1 MLSVLQSLKTQ
12 ELKNSNRRIFQV
24 AQRVERKHVFFHPFV
39 GCFGSHFPARAAG
52 RHDFYQAGTFALHRV
67 FESFADSFLRLA
79 DSCNGVHRLAGDIAS
94 ALQGGCYFGHLQ
106 RITVD
111 FRITSVGA
119 SGGFHADESGR
130 RHLSTCHTVNG
141 IVDKND
147 GDVITTVQ
155 GVNTFG
161 SSDTCQVAIAL
172 ICEYQAGHKR
182 LMAPANAGARPCA
195 ASWQSMSR

>member
-1 MLSVLQSLKTQ
+1 M
-12 ELKNSNRRIFQV
+12 
-24 AQRVERKHVFFHPFV
+24 
-39 GCFGSHFPARAAG
+39 
-52 RHDFYQAGTFALHRV
+52 
-67 FESFADSFLRLA
+67 
-79 DSCNGVHRLAGDIAS
+79 
-94 ALQGGCYFGHLQ
+94 
-106 RITVD
+106 D

-155 GVNTFG
+155 GVNAFG

-172 ICEYQAGHKR
+172 ICEYQAVGPQALDGSCQCGCTSVCGFLAVDVQVIIHKDGTSYR
-182 LMAPANAGARPCA
+182 ADTDGFFSHAHFVDDFSYQLVYDSMA
-195 ASWQSMSR
+195 ASRAVVHRVVVQ